1 VSQNPPVKPVL
12 TDGFFDVVLHKRAQD
27 NERLA
32 AQGLP
37 PRTDELWCISE
48 SDARILA
55 ADEAKRRGDQA
66 AALVAPPAP
75 TRGPLCRAAKAKS
88 AERNASI
95 PGFERHSRKC
105 QICRHPYYDSIE
117 ASYLN
122 WENVVATCRY
132 FQLADADTIYRHA
145 RAAGLDVIRRQNVRV
160 VIERFI
166 EKAADAKVTVTS
178 TLRSIRALS
187 CLDDKG
193 RWTDLPKTHILRRG
207 PDASPAAS
215 PDDDRS
221 SDSGLPEDGLTSTTN
236 PPPISHASPPSTEE
250 DEPSSTAV
258 TAPSTERSEPCH
270 DNDTGFL
277 KGGSAAVSRTSSSE
291 NESSVLS
298 HPSIAPS
305 EPWHDN
311 DTGFLKGGSAAVTS
325 TSTERSEPCRD
336 SGLPKGGSSS
346 STETLETLC
355 VAPARSIAPS
365 ELERQGTAS
374 AVPKS
379 WASSGVL
386 TPEAGPSERSTSFSQ
401 NESSVVPHS
410 PTERSEPHRENSSL
424 VTCHSSPDSPALSN
438 ASPAEEQNVPSSDLE
453 PPASSVQPPD
463 PNRVSMGN

>member
-1 VSQNPPVKPVL
+1 MSQNPPKMIVSDSL
-12 TDGFFDVVLHKRAQD
+12 HEIVLHRRAQT

-32 AQGLP
+32 AEGLP

-48 SDARILA
+48 SDAHALA
-55 ADEAKRRGDQA
+55 ADKAKRRADQA
-66 AALVAPPAP
+66 AALVAPPPP
-75 TRGPLCRAAKAKS
+75 TRGPLCRAARAKV

-105 QICRHPYYDSIE
+105 QICRHPYFDSIE
-117 ASYLN
+117 ESYLN

-132 FQLADADTIYRHA
+132 FQLADTDTLYRHA
-145 RAAGLDVIRRQNVRV
+145 RAAGLDILRRQNVRV
-160 VIERFI
+160 VVERFI

-215 PDDDRS
+215 LDDDRS
-221 SDSGLPEDGLTSTTN
+221 SDSGLPEEGLTSTTN
-236 PPPISHASPPSTEE
+236 PPP
-250 DEPSSTAV
+250 TA
-258 TAPSTERSEPCH
+258 H
-270 DNDTGFL
+270 D
-277 KGGSAAVSRTSSSE
+277 GSAAASPTTSSE
-291 NESSVLS
+291 NDSSVVPHS
-298 HPSIAPS
+298 
-305 EPWHDN
+305 
-311 DTGFLKGGSAAVTS
+311 
-325 TSTERSEPCRD
+325 STERSEPCRD
-336 SGLPKGGSSS
+336 SGLPKGRSSS

-365 ELERQGTAS
+365 EPERQGTAS

-401 NESSVVPHS
+401 NESSDVPHFS
-410 PTERSEPHRENSSL
+410 TEPSEPHRENSSL
-424 VTCHSSPDSPALSN
+424 VTCHSSLDSKT
-438 ASPAEEQNVPSSDLE
+438 
-453 PPASSVQPPD
+453 
-463 PNRVSMGN
+463 